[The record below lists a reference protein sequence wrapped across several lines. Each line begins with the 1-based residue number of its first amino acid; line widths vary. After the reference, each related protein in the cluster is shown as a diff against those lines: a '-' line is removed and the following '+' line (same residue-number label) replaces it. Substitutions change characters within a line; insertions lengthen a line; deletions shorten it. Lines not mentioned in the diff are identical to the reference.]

1 MSTTI
6 NQNNEE
12 VTAGK
17 FSAADRLAIR
27 EEIRAIQKGTG
38 RSAWYNPAKTYER
51 SDFGKE
57 VEPDTVFLGESNGAP
72 TYEEPVFN
80 MAKFR
85 EARTAHKT
93 ALKSGSKFDWGMY
106 ENPWLGEWNGVNQEY
121 EYLKKNRRL
130 KSAAIGTNSDFAAID
145 VVNVLAEMVNTELR
159 NFVLTEA
166 VTTIGTPQLNLNVDT
181 YTRFTNSQGVPEGVA
196 PQTKRPG
203 VSRTAFNLTKD
214 VGHIAMTDEAQLR
227 AVHDM
232 FRQAIDTA
240 VTDFRRIKS
249 NKVATEL
256 ETATSYTTNVAD
268 WQAMSTDHNTTA
280 PQFNLGAAADIIFS
294 NNGNANIISTHD
306 KAWRNFLMSTYV
318 KGVLQAIPQPDLAL
332 AKVITNVPSLPGF
345 TWYVDNEHTVTIGM
359 VFDKAAVFLMQGPVR
374 VAQYRMEQEGVDG
387 YIYRDWNLPKIV
399 IGGRVRKISPIT
411 A

>member
-1 MSTTI
+1 
-6 NQNNEE
+6 
-12 VTAGK
+12 
-17 FSAADRLAIR
+17 
-27 EEIRAIQKGTG
+27 
-38 RSAWYNPAKTYER
+38 
-51 SDFGKE
+51 
-57 VEPDTVFLGESNGAP
+57 
-72 TYEEPVFN
+72 
-80 MAKFR
+80 
-85 EARTAHKT
+85 
-93 ALKSGSKFDWGMY
+93 
-106 ENPWLGEWNGVNQEY
+106 
-121 EYLKKNRRL
+121 
-130 KSAAIGTNSDFAAID
+130 
-145 VVNVLAEMVNTELR
+145 MVNTELR